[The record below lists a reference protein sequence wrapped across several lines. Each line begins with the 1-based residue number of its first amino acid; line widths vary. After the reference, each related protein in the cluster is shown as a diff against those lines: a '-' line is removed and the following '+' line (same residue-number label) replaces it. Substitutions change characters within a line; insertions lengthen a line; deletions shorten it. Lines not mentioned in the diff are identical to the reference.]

1 MPNAAALLVFGKDPG
16 SWIPGG
22 YIQFA
27 RFVGVALTDAI
38 RHQKEVTGALPHAL
52 RLIDEI
58 IDANIS
64 VAADVRTG
72 VTEIKSPDYP
82 IVALQQLIRNAV
94 LHRTYE
100 ATNAPVRVYW
110 FSDRIEIHN
119 PGGLYGQVTPENF
132 GQAGVPTIEIPC
144 SRKP

>member
-1 MPNAAALLVFGKDPG
+1 M
-16 SWIPGG
+16 
-22 YIQFA
+22 
-27 RFVGVALTDAI
+27 
-38 RHQKEVTGALPHAL
+38 
-52 RLIDEI
+52 IDEI

-132 GQAGVPTIEIPC
+132 GQAGLPTIEIPC